1 MLILQLIN
9 SKWYAIRHSTL
20 IITRYLLGSFL
31 LTVLVACSIASP
43 PETATPRA
51 TQERP
56 VQQVDR
62 LPTQTPRLSG
72 QLGSEINQYL
82 LSNYPL
88 FSGSI
93 LVALDD
99 QILLSGGYR
108 YANWEL
114 NVSNTSSTI
123 FRLASL
129 TKPFTALAIMLLQER
144 DEIDV
149 DDPICQYIADCPA
162 AWQPITIH
170 HLLTHT
176 SGIPDY
182 TAFPD
187 ALYEAALIRPVPEL
201 IDTFRDQPLDFL
213 PGTRFNYSNSGYVL
227 LGAVI
232 EKVSGMSYENFM
244 LNNIFQPLFMEDSGY
259 DNTSRIIKN
268 RASGYTIDGR
278 TLENS
283 AFISPSN
290 LYSAGGLY
298 STTEDLH
305 RWLQALLTKQWV
317 SQTTL
322 DQIFS
327 PQVAAEKYGAEY
339 GYGWVVSETQG
350 HRVFWDDGT
359 IPGFTNYFAYY
370 PDDRLE
376 IIILSNLDTSDV
388 PAIAKGIEDIILH
401 QGDVE

>member
-1 MLILQLIN
+1 MPILPLIN
-9 SKWYAIRHSTL
+9 SKWNAIRHKTL
-20 IITRYLLGSFL
+20 IITRYLLGSLL
-31 LTVLVACSIASP
+31 LTLLVACSIASS
-43 PETATPRA
+43 PETATPKA

-72 QLGSEINQYL
+72 QLGSEINQYI

-114 NVSNTSSTI
+114 NVPNTSSTI

-129 TKPFTALAIMLLQER
+129 TKPFTALAIMMLQER
-144 DEIDV
+144 GQVDG

-162 AWQPITIH
+162 VWQPITIH

-182 TAFPD
+182 AAFPN
-187 ALYEAALIRPVPEL
+187 ALREAALNRPVPEL
-201 IDTFRDQPLDFL
+201 IDTFRDQPLDFP

-232 EKVSGMSYENFM
+232 ESVSKMSYENFM
-244 LNNIFQPLFMEDSGY
+244 LNNIFQPLFMDDSGY
-259 DNTSRIIKN
+259 DNASRIIKN

-278 TLENS
+278 SLENS
-283 AFISPSN
+283 AVISPSN

-298 STTEDLH
+298 STVEDLH
-305 RWLQALLTKQWV
+305 RWHQALFTDQMV
-317 SQTTL
+317 SQSTL

-327 PQVAAEKYGAEY
+327 PQVVTEKYGAEY
-339 GYGWVVSETQG
+339 GYGWVVSESQG
-350 HRVFWDDGT
+350 HRVVWHDGT

-370 PDDRLE
+370 PDDRLD

-388 PAIAKGIEDIILH
+388 PAMAKGIEDIILH

>member
-1 MLILQLIN
+1 MPILPLIN
-9 SKWYAIRHSTL
+9 TKWNAIRHKTL
-20 IITRYLLGSFL
+20 IITRYLLGSLL
-31 LTVLVACSIASP
+31 LTVLVACSFASS
-43 PETATPRA
+43 PETATPKA
-51 TQERP
+51 TQEQP
-56 VQQVDR
+56 DQQVDR
-62 LPTQTPRLSG
+62 LPTQTPRMSG
-72 QLGSEINQYL
+72 QLGLEINQYL

-93 LVALDD
+93 LIALDE

-114 NVSNTSSTI
+114 NVPNTSSTI

-129 TKPFTALAIMLLQER
+129 TKPFTALAIMMLQER
-144 DEIDV
+144 GKIDV
-149 DDPICQYIADCPA
+149 DDPICQYIVDCPA
-162 AWQPITIH
+162 AWQSITIH

-182 TAFPD
+182 SAFPK
-187 ALYEAALIRPVPEL
+187 ALHEAALNRSVPEL
-201 IDTFRDQPLDFL
+201 IDTFRDQPLNFP

-232 EKVSGMSYENFM
+232 ESVSEMRYENFM
-244 LNNIFQPLFMEDSGY
+244 LNNIFWPLFMEDSGY
-259 DNTSRIIKN
+259 DNASRIIKN

-278 TLENS
+278 FLENS

-290 LYSAGGLY
+290 LFSAGGLY
-298 STTEDLH
+298 STIEDLH
-305 RWLQALLTKQWV
+305 RWHQALFTNQLV
-317 SQTTL
+317 SQPTL

-339 GYGWVVSETQG
+339 GYGWVVSESQG
-350 HRVFWDDGT
+350 HRVFWHDGA

-370 PDDRLE
+370 PDDRLD

-388 PAIAKGIEDIILH
+388 PAMAKGIEDIILH